1 MYSVGSNR
9 KRSLANS
16 SADRAKTCSSVTSG
30 TNQQSPPLA
39 SKPPTLKA
47 ALKIERRRLKSEK
60 VAAQEKAVIDHAEL
74 MAQIRNQPG
83 YGFVDQHLV
92 VPVEGAGDIGQLP
105 SWQQRSRGSRIM
117 SAKRPIDK
125 IRLGGLQKC
134 AVCKTVVTLYFH
146 LLQQVPMCNKCCS
159 GKSFALV
166 AKTTAAAQYCVPE
179 TVLKTVLGLRIWRPG
194 MLHKRAMVVY
204 LEKDMQRAAEAFWT
218 SQAQKAAAK
227 AHTEWLRRKGAS
239 SAAPVAKTARQQ
251 MEVEVQRR
259 AKKALEAFE
268 KRKLETVGAAAGTVV
283 PSKRLSAMPTF
294 GSKAGSTPLDH
305 RSALVDYDPSKTTS
319 VAVVVGD
326 ALRPAASSWWGLK
339 ALKRPEPVVPIS
351 ERTRAKNIMAE
362 TSSMETDV
370 CDDVDGVMYV
380 GSSCLKLESRPS
392 KMRKNAKALYEK
404 NTGKTKQN

>member
-1 MYSVGSNR
+1 
-9 KRSLANS
+9 
-16 SADRAKTCSSVTSG
+16 
-30 TNQQSPPLA
+30 
-39 SKPPTLKA
+39 
-47 ALKIERRRLKSEK
+47 
-60 VAAQEKAVIDHAEL
+60 
-74 MAQIRNQPG
+74 
-83 YGFVDQHLV
+83 
-92 VPVEGAGDIGQLP
+92 
-105 SWQQRSRGSRIM
+105 M

-134 AVCKTVVTLYFH
+134 AVCKAVVTLYFH

-259 AKKALEAFE
+259 AKKALEASE

-294 GSKAGSTPLDH
+294 GSKAGSTPLDNK
-305 RSALVDYDPSKTTS
+305 SALVDYDPSKTTS

-339 ALKRPEPVVPIS
+339 AVKRPEPVVPIS

-380 GSSCLKLESRPS
+380 GSSCLKLETRPS